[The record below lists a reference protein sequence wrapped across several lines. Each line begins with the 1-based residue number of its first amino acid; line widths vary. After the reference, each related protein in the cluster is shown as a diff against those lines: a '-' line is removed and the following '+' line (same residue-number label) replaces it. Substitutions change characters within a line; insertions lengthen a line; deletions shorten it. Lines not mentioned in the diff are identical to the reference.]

1 MTVLASRIFSGLYSQ
16 QFDRVFHGL
25 KPGCTPACSLSR
37 ICRFHTERRL
47 PAPRECFNIA
57 WYAYCIGEKQAFPE
71 LARHRK
77 PVPLETVVG
86 VSGNQVFLYP
96 ASDLAVIVSEHNPSE
111 NLNQKSGIDHAR
123 VIADCFQHST
133 VLPFRFGTVFND
145 DEALRKSIRSN
156 QRQFLS
162 NIEKLRG
169 KTEMHLKIFV
179 DDCCTKEIT
188 KHLPAEG
195 VGREYLTSLREN
207 AVRQR
212 ERQTRARA
220 VSFQMHR
227 LFAPLDEEVSCRLT
241 ESGKMVLDIAHLI
254 DRKCVER
261 YQNKFASTSVAM
273 RDCQMQ
279 VSGPWP
285 PYHFVHRLTRANATS
300 SVPAPVNP
308 ATQVVRVPEPA
319 AHAMV

>member
-1 MTVLASRIFSGLYSQ
+1 M
-16 QFDRVFHGL
+16 
-25 KPGCTPACSLSR
+25 
-37 ICRFHTERRL
+37 
-47 PAPRECFNIA
+47 A

-77 PVPLETVVG
+77 PVPMESVLG

-96 ASDLAVIVSEHNPSE
+96 ASDLAIIVSEHNPAETLS
-111 NLNQKSGIDHAR
+111 QKAGMDHAR

-133 VLPFRFGTVFND
+133 VLPFRFGTVFSD
-145 DEALRKSIRSN
+145 DESLRKSIRSN

-179 DDCCTKEIT
+179 DDCCAREVSRS
-188 KHLPAEG
+188 LPAES
-195 VGREYLTSLREN
+195 VGREYLTNLRET
-207 AVRQR
+207 AARQR

-227 LFAPLDEEVSCRLT
+227 LFMPLDEEVSCRLT

-254 DRKCVER
+254 DRKYVER
-261 YQNKFASTSVAM
+261 YHNKFATTSAM
-273 RDCQMQ
+273 IRECQMQ

-285 PYHFVHRLTRANATS
+285 PYHFVHQLTRGAHVSAQPAAATHA
-300 SVPAPVNP
+300 PAAETAATAPV
-308 ATQVVRVPEPA
+308 AVPVPVA
-319 AHAMV
+319 ALI